1 MLASLDLQ
9 AVYLGDR
16 LGLYRALEEGGPATP
31 PELAERAGIDPRYA
45 REWLEHQA
53 VGLDPRRGRRRR
65 PPPDERRYTLPA
77 GHAAVLTDPESLAL
91 VAPLARFV
99 VGTAKTMPKLLDAY
113 RTGDGVDW
121 ADYGPDVVEA
131 QEGINRPQFHHLVG
145 EWIDAL
151 PDIAER
157 LRSGTGRVA
166 DVACGT
172 GWSSIAIARHFPG
185 VEVDGIDIDEGSI
198 ARAKA
203 HAAEAGVDGR
213 VSFLFA
219 DAASGQGEGRY
230 DLVTIFEAL
239 HDMARPAE
247 VLAAARDCSRPAA
260 RCCRRRARRGDVH
273 RPGRRGRAAV
283 LRLQRGG
290 VSRQRPGRQAERRD
304 GHRDPAVGRPGDGAR
319 GRFQRLHDPSDAS
332 TRRSA
337 STVSIPRRERPLTAR
352 TPVLSSRARS
362 GGPRAGPPADL
373 RVRIHSERSVSRPSA
388 GAVVRRELRGG

>member
-1 MLASLDLQ
+1 MTAILDADDQATHEARRDELAERLAGAVLASLDLQ

-16 LGLYRALEEGGPATP
+16 LGLYRALEEGGAATA
-31 PELAERAGIDPRYA
+31 PELAQRAGIHPRYA

-53 VGLDPRRGRRRR
+53 VGSILEVDDTSAA
-65 PPPDERRYTLPA
+65 PDERRYTLPA
-77 GHAAVLTDPESLAL
+77 AHVAVLTDPESLAL

-151 PDIAER
+151 PDIADR
-157 LRSGTGRVA
+157 LRSGRGRVA

-203 HAAEAGVDGR
+203 HAAAAGVDGR

-219 DAASGQGEGRY
+219 DAANASGEGRY

-247 VLAAARDCSRPAA
+247 VLSAARRLLA
-260 RCCRRRARRGDVH
+260 
-273 RPGRRGRAAV
+273 PGGAV
-283 LRLQRGG
+283 LVADER
-290 VSRQRPGRQAERRD
+290 VAETFTVPGDEAERMFYGYSVVACLANGLVD
-304 GHRDPAVGRPGDGAR
+304 K
-319 GRFQRLHDPSDAS
+319 PSAG
-332 TRRSA
+332 TG
-337 STVSIPRRERPLTAR
+337 TVI
-352 TPVLSSRARS
+352 
-362 GGPRAGPPADL
+362 
-373 RVRIHSERSVSRPSA
+373 RPSA
-388 GAVVRRELRGG
+388 VEAIAREAGFSGFTVLPTEHPGFRFYRLDP

>member
-1 MLASLDLQ
+1 MTAILATDDHATQEARRDELADRLAGAVLASLDLQ

-16 LGLYRALEEGGPATP
+16 LGLYRALEEGGAATP
-31 PELAERAGIDPRYA
+31 PELAQRAGIHPRYA

-53 VGLDPRRGRRRR
+53 VGSILDVDDPATAA
-65 PPPDERRYTLPA
+65 DERRYTLPA
-77 GHAAVLTDPESLAL
+77 AHAAVLTDPESLAL

-157 LRSGTGRVA
+157 LRAGTGRVA

-219 DAASGQGEGRY
+219 DAANAAGEGRY

-247 VLAAARDCSRPAA
+247 VLATT
-260 RCCRRRARRGDVH
+260 RRLLA
-273 RPGRRGRAAV
+273 PGGAV
-283 LRLQRGG
+283 LIADER
-290 VSRQRPGRQAERRD
+290 VAETFTVPGDEAERMFYGYSVVACLANGLVD
-304 GHRDPAVGRPGDGAR
+304 TPSVGTG
-319 GRFQRLHDPSDAS
+319 
-332 TRRSA
+332 
-337 STVSIPRRERPLTAR
+337 TVL
-352 TPVLSSRARS
+352 
-362 GGPRAGPPADL
+362 
-373 RVRIHSERSVSRPSA
+373 RPSA
-388 GAVVRRELRGG
+388 VQAIAREAGFSGFMVLPTEHASFRFYRLDP

>member
-1 MLASLDLQ
+1 MTAILDTDDQATQEARRDELAGRLVGAVLASLDLQ

-16 LGLYRALEEGGPATP
+16 LGLYRALEDGGPATP
-31 PELAERAGIDPRYA
+31 PELAERAGIHPRYA

-53 VGLDPRRGRRRR
+53 VGSILDVDDPAAAV
-65 PPPDERRYTLPA
+65 DTRRYTLPA
-77 GHAAVLTDPESLAL
+77 AHAAVLTDPESLAL

-145 EWIDAL
+145 EWIDAV

-157 LRSGTGRVA
+157 LRSGRGRVA

-219 DAASGQGEGRY
+219 DAANASGEGRY

-247 VLAAARDCSRPAA
+247 VLAAT
-260 RCCRRRARRGDVH
+260 RRLLA
-273 RPGRRGRAAV
+273 PGGAV
-283 LRLQRGG
+283 LIGDER
-290 VSRQRPGRQAERRD
+290 VAERFT
-304 GHRDPAVGRPGDGAR
+304 VPGDETERMFYGYSVVACLAN
-319 GRFQRLHDPSDAS
+319 GLVDTPSVG
-332 TRRSA
+332 TG
-337 STVSIPRRERPLTAR
+337 TVL
-352 TPVLSSRARS
+352 
-362 GGPRAGPPADL
+362 
-373 RVRIHSERSVSRPSA
+373 RPSA
-388 GAVVRRELRGG
+388 VQAMAHEAGFGGFTVLPTDHPSFRFYRLDP